1 MAAELLVVGVFLSEE
16 TTFKGSHDYWTL
28 VFITKFMSLSNNE
41 VTRYFIWLSTHQ
53 AAKKSTTASENTR
66 TPIVNNRVE
75 SCGLF
80 SCMTDP
86 ALYDMVFI

>member
-1 MAAELLVVGVFLSEE
+1 
-16 TTFKGSHDYWTL
+16 
-28 VFITKFMSLSNNE
+28 MSLSNNE

-53 AAKKSTTASENTR
+53 TAKKSTTATENTR
-66 TPIVNNRVE
+66 MPMVNNSVE